1 MGGILEV
8 LTKKQAK
15 PRGFRYKPM
24 YFNAEK
30 AEFRTYVEKL
40 REERD
45 ASDNGRYIPTD
56 FRGKFTRK
64 SHRRASSQLAMYNL
78 RLLVFLSILIAAA
91 YLLFQTSIID
101 RGFRQFLD
109 LFSKNN
115 GLY

>member
-1 MGGILEV
+1 MEV

-15 PRGFRYKPM
+15 PRGFRFKPM
-24 YFNAEK
+24 YFKAEK

-45 ASDNGRYIPTD
+45 ATDNGQYIPTN
-56 FRGKFTRK
+56 FKGKFTRK
-64 SHRRASSQLAMYNL
+64 TQRKASAQLAMYNL
-78 RLLVFLSILIAAA
+78 RLLVFLSLLITAAF
-91 YLLFQTSIID
+91 LLFQTSIID
-101 RGFRQFLD
+101 RIFRQFLD